1 VLTGRKNDK
10 LGLRSGSRGYAGLVG
25 HDSTPQAGAG
35 STPPDA
41 QPTEPILVRVWV
53 DPGCPW
59 AWQTVAW
66 LRDLRDRGLIELE
79 WKLFSLE
86 INSSEPDV
94 PFWEAAATHGE
105 SLVALLLAR
114 DEGGPAAFETLY
126 AALGRLDH
134 DDEHDVTPE
143 LVRKAAAEAE
153 MPDIVDRAVA
163 DPSLPERIRSEY
175 LEARALD
182 VFGVPTLQIP
192 GRAVIYGP
200 ILPLAPT
207 GDDALEWWRTVRF
220 ALEHDDLYE
229 LKRWPR
235 DRRPGRAGA

>member
-1 VLTGRKNDK
+1 
-10 LGLRSGSRGYAGLVG
+10 
-25 HDSTPQAGAG
+25 
-35 STPPDA
+35 
-41 QPTEPILVRVWV
+41 LVRVWV

-59 AWQTVAW
+59 AWQTITW
-66 LRDLRDRGLIELE
+66 LRDIRDRGLIELE

-86 INSSEPDV
+86 INSFEPDV
-94 PFWEAAATHGE
+94 PFWEAAGIHGE
-105 SLVALLLAR
+105 SLVMLLLAR
-114 DEGGPAAFETLY
+114 DEGGPDGFEALY
-126 AALGRLDH
+126 EALGALDH
-134 DDEHDVTPE
+134 DDEHDVSPE
-143 LVRKAAAEAE
+143 LVRKAAADAG

-163 DPSLPERIRSEY
+163 DPTLPDRIRTEY

-207 GDDALEWWRTVRF
+207 GDDALEWWRTIRF

-235 DRRPGRAGA
+235 DRRPGQRAR

>member
-1 VLTGRKNDK
+1 VTGAHA
-10 LGLRSGSRGYAGLVG
+10 S
-25 HDSTPQAGAG
+25 
-35 STPPDA
+35 
-41 QPTEPILVRVWV
+41 EPILVRVWV

-59 AWQTVAW
+59 AWQTITW

-86 INSSEPDV
+86 VNSSEPDV

-114 DEGGPAAFETLY
+114 NEGGATAFEILY
-126 AALGRLDH
+126 DALGKLDH

-143 LVRKAAAEAE
+143 LVRKAAADAG

-163 DPSLPERIRSEY
+163 DPTLPERIRTEY
-175 LEARALD
+175 LDARALD

-192 GRAVIYGP
+192 GKAVIYGP

-207 GDDALEWWRTVRF
+207 GEDALEWWKTVRF

-235 DRRPGRAGA
+235 DRRPGRYSA